1 MSQVII
7 EYIESLIDEVNLPM
21 EIKLV
26 GDVYHI
32 EVTKDLKNS
41 TVLYVNM
48 MYNPDKEVTYI
59 KIRLKK
65 YLRKLN
71 FKIIVNYIIYPKISM
86 KKDIKREYGIRPK
99 EDYIKLD
106 KLKDTY
112 YR

>member
-48 MYNPDKEVTYI
+48 MYNPDREITYI
-59 KIRLKK
+59 KIRLNS

-71 FKIIVNYIIYPKISM
+71 FKVTVKYINYPKISM
-86 KKDIKREYGIRPK
+86 REIVREYNIKPK
-99 EDYIKLD
+99 EMHSN
-106 KLKDTY
+106 
-112 YR
+112 